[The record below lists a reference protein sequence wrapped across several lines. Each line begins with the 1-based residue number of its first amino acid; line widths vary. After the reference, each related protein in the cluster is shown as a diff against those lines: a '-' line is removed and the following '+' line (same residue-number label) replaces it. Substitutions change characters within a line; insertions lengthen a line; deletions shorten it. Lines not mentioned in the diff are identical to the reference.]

1 MCSGCGKAF
10 SEEDGYA
17 HLVECPNTT
26 GTGAQLIR
34 LDEPEEKPKEE
45 AEPKSPK
52 EESEPKKEEEE
63 EAPHSPNPF
72 DNPSESEEEES
83 GTNPFGAPV
92 AVEKKDEAPHSPNPF
107 DNPSESEEE
116 EPKKKE
122 EEEEAPHS
130 PNPFDNPSESEEE
143 EKEVKKE
150 EPEESKK
157 GFSRPKF
164 ALNSFMKNATMSISS
179 SLAKLAKEEDD
190 ENPDFVCMICG
201 RKLSAERTASH
212 AKHCK
217 APSGYNGSQF
227 MLLNSDEIK
236 VEKPKEEAEPKSA
249 KEEAEPKKEAEEEE
263 APHSPNP
270 FDNPSESE
278 EEESGTNPFG
288 APVAVEKKDEAPHSP
303 NPFDNPSESEEE
315 ESGTNPFG
323 AAPVEKKEEAPR
335 SPNPFDNPSESEEEE
350 EEASG
355 TNPFATPVTPAS
367 AKSPQGNEDTGADS
381 DSKKKPGFLS
391 SGKKQKSLFGMF
403 SRDKEERKEAASSLF
418 NSITAKVSS
427 TMNNI
432 SATVTNIVN
441 TPVEEDPSVI
451 AAREEERIRLENA
464 ERERQEELERRRKQ
478 QEEEE
483 RKRREEEERLRK
495 KNLIKDK
502 LVTGI
507 PCKKHC
513 RRGKPH
519 LTTIILIEHATKGLV
534 VGASEQ
540 IDRRFSGTESG
551 SCSARRSRISR

>member
-34 LDEPEEKPKEE
+34 LDEPDEKKD
-45 AEPKSPK
+45 EPKSPK
-52 EESEPKKEEEE
+52 EVEPKKEE

-72 DNPSESEEEES
+72 DNPSESEEEEN
-83 GTNPFGAPV
+83 GTNPFGAPA
-92 AVEKKDEAPHSPNPF
+92 AVEKKEEAPRSPNPF

-116 EPKKKE
+116 EAKK
-122 EEEEAPHS
+122 EEEAPHS

-143 EKEVKKE
+143 EKEAKKE

-157 GFSRPKF
+157 GFSKPKF
-164 ALNSFMKNATMSISS
+164 ALNSFVKSATMSISS

-236 VEKPKEEAEPKSA
+236 VEKPAEEEA
-249 KEEAEPKKEAEEEE
+249 KKEEE

-288 APVAVEKKDEAPHSP
+288 APAAVEKKEEKAPRSP

-323 AAPVEKKEEAPR
+323 AAPVEKKQETPR

-350 EEASG
+350 EASG
-355 TNPFATPVTPAS
+355 TNPFGAAPVTPTS
-367 AKSPQGNEDTGADS
+367 AKSPRGNEDNDGDADG
-381 DSKKKPGFLS
+381 KKKPSFLS

-441 TPVEEDPSVI
+441 TPVEEDPDVI

-507 PCKKHC
+507 ACKKHC
-513 RRGKPH
+513 TRGKPH

-534 VGASEQ
+534 VRERLQ
-540 IDRRFSGTESG
+540 IDCRFSGTESG
-551 SCSARRSRISR
+551 SCSARRSRIFR

>member
-34 LDEPEEKPKEE
+34 IDEPDEKKE
-45 AEPKSPK
+45 
-52 EESEPKKEEEE
+52 EPKKKEEEEPKKEE

-83 GTNPFGAPV
+83 GTNPFGAPA
-92 AVEKKDEAPHSPNPF
+92 AVEKKEEAPHSPNPF

-116 EPKKKE
+116 EAKK
-122 EEEEAPHS
+122 EEEAPHS

-143 EKEVKKE
+143 EKEAKKE

-164 ALNSFMKNATMSISS
+164 ALNSFVKSATMSISS

-236 VEKPKEEAEPKSA
+236 VEKPAEE
-249 KEEAEPKKEAEEEE
+249 EPKKEE

-278 EEESGTNPFG
+278 EEESGTNPFE
-288 APVAVEKKDEAPHSP
+288 APVAVEKKQEAPHSP

-323 AAPVEKKEEAPR
+323 AAPVEKKQEAPR

-350 EEASG
+350 ASG
-355 TNPFATPVTPAS
+355 TNPFGAAPVTPTS
-367 AKSPQGNEDTGADS
+367 AKSPRGNEDNDGDA
-381 DSKKKPGFLS
+381 DSKKKPSFLS

-441 TPVEEDPSVI
+441 TPVEEDPDVI

-507 PCKKHC
+507 ACKKHC
-513 RRGKPH
+513 TRGKPH

-534 VGASEQ
+534 VRERLQ
-540 IDRRFSGTESG
+540 IDCRFSGTESG
-551 SCSARRSRISR
+551 SCSARRLRIFRWTRSWRS